1 MLRYAFLVMIIL
13 LITACSASDVP
24 TDIDFSTATPRP
36 IETVPSPNAIG
47 QTSIPL
53 DFTGGEPRVLGS
65 QSEFDFAVSG
75 EFVSQAD
82 TGTILYNYLPNT
94 GGLPARN
101 QLYIATS
108 DATASQQLSFE
119 FSPAIQVGQY
129 NLLAPEDYFSGGVSA
144 SYVRLAFDG
153 TTTRTQAFTDNMNGV
168 LTLTNV
174 GEVLSGQFQFTA
186 DFVETSPEGEVD
198 VQSVEVTGSFENVPY
213 QITLS
218 DPFDLDVPLPTRN
231 FTADETEQP

>member
-1 MLRYAFLVMIIL
+1 MLRYALLVMIFV
-13 LITACSASDVP
+13 ITACTTVEAP
-24 TDIDFSTATPRP
+24 TDIEFSTATPRP

-47 QTSIPL
+47 ETSIPL
-53 DFTGGEPRVLGS
+53 DFTGGEPTILSS

-75 EFVSQAD
+75 EFVAQAN

-119 FSPAIQVGQY
+119 FFPEIQVGQY
-129 NLLAPEDYFSGGVSA
+129 NLLTPDNYYTGGVSA
-144 SYVRLAFDG
+144 SYVRLVFDG
-153 TTTRTQAFTDNMNGV
+153 SSTRTQAFVDNVVGI
-168 LTLTNV
+168 LTLTSV
-174 GEVLSGQFQFTA
+174 GEALSGQFQFTA

-198 VQSVEVTGSFENVPY
+198 IQSVEVTGQFENVPY
-213 QITLS
+213 RITLS